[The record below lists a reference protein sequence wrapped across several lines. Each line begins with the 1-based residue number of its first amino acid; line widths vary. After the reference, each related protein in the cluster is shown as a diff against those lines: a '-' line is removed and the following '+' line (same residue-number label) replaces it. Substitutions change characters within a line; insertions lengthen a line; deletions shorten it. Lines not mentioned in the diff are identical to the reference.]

1 MSTPSRYLV
10 ELAPPPG
17 GWEDLQRL
25 TARARRE
32 AETLSRHGLAVRFLR
47 SIYLPEDDT
56 CLFLYEGDSVEAV
69 GEAGRRA
76 QLHVLG
82 IAPALQGHNGP
93 GKERE

>member
-1 MSTPSRYLV
+1 MPMPDRYLV

-25 TARARRE
+25 TARARDE
-32 AETLSRHGLAVRFLR
+32 AETLSRHGSPVRFLR

-56 CLFLYEGDSVEAV
+56 CLFLYEGDSLEVV

-76 QLHVLG
+76 ELHVLG
-82 IAPALQGHNGP
+82 IAPALQAQNGSAK
-93 GKERE
+93 GGE